1 MSSGPPPPKKPFAPL
16 SKAGRFVKRIFH
28 IRPAQPL
35 LPTPAGPSSGPA
47 QNQPPGSVT
56 QPSQAKGR
64 AVQPAGSSAAPL
76 QAAKRA
82 ARVAWSMLEN
92 ALQTLQH
99 SSDMFPP
106 IKPVVD
112 GLLACIDILEAAS
125 QGREEYDELASHLA
139 IVLSDLTNHL
149 RESRSIQMSNCVSN
163 IISGIKQQIDA
174 INLKKARLGPLRF
187 LEAQQDVDDLIGCYR
202 RIEMLF
208 RQLQNNAVLSV
219 WSITNEH
226 LANTRL
232 DSMRPAMDA
241 HYDSAMAA
249 V

>member
-16 SKAGRFVKRIFH
+16 QKAGRFVKRTFH
-28 IRPAQPL
+28 IRPSQPL
-35 LPTPAGPSSGPA
+35 PPTPAGPFSGSA

-56 QPSQAKGR
+56 QPSQAEG
-64 AVQPAGSSAAPL
+64 ALQPAGSSAAPL

-82 ARVAWSMLEN
+82 ARVAWARLEH
-92 ALQTLQH
+92 ALKTLQQ

-106 IKPVVD
+106 VKPAVN

-125 QGREEYDELASHLA
+125 QGREEYDALASNLA
-139 IVLSDLTNHL
+139 IILDDLAKHL

-163 IISGIKQQIDA
+163 IISGIEQQIDA
-174 INLKKARLGPLRF
+174 INLKKVRLGPQRLF
-187 LEAQQDVDDLIGCYR
+187 EAQQDMDDLVGCYR

-219 WSITNEH
+219 WSMTHEQ
-226 LANTRL
+226 LAA
-232 DSMRPAMDA
+232 S
-241 HYDSAMAA
+241 
-249 V
+249 